1 MRALTLRGDDLRV
14 TVREGSDPREIDD
27 LDAEQVT
34 CDVLDRRAVR
44 RAMKGVDRVFHAA
57 GMTSMRPADGERM
70 FEANV
75 GGARIVLEE
84 SLRAE
89 RRAGRCSSPAPPRW
103 ARPRGAER
111 ATSPSCSP
119 AAELGIPYVNSAHEA
134 EGEAMRLAAAGL
146 PLVCVNPTVVFGPG
160 DTHVTSTRL
169 VRSFMLGRVPAYADG
184 AINVVDVRDVAR
196 GALLADA
203 RGEVGERYI
212 LGGRN
217 FTFDRLFA
225 DLGRLTGIEPPVK
238 VPRGVAA
245 AGAGVLGFGPG
256 RTVLAPQEVAAASE
270 YWTYRSGKA
279 KRELGWLAR
288 PHEETLDD
296 TVAWYLEHEGDRI
309 ARSRHSQP
317 MQYKAA
323 GAAHRGR
330 RGRGGKRAQSPA
342 RPPDTLNVW
351 PPSTAARLP
360 RTWSAAAARSR
371 AGSSRPASTT
381 TRCAS
386 PSSSATGPR
395 SRS

>member
-1 MRALTLRGDDLRV
+1 MARTLLTGATGFVGAHLARALTERGDELRM
-14 TVREGSDPREIDD
+14 TVRESSDTREIDD

-44 RAMKGVDRVFHAA
+44 RALKGVDRVFHAA
-57 GMTSMRPADGERM
+57 GMTSMRPADAERM

-75 GGARIVLEE
+75 GGARVVLEE

-89 RRAGRCSSPAPPRW
+89 VGRVLFVSSAAALGPAPW
-103 ARPRGAER
+103 GGAGDE
-111 ATSPSCSP
+111 TQLFSG
-119 AAELGIPYVNSAHEA
+119 AALRIPYVSSVHEA
-134 EGEAMRLAAAGL
+134 EGQAMRLAAAGL
-146 PLVCVNPTVVFGPG
+146 PLVCINPAGVFGPG
-160 DTHVTSTRL
+160 DVHVTSTRL
-169 VRSFMLGRVPAYADG
+169 VRSFMLGRVPVYADG

-225 DLGRLTGIEPPVK
+225 DLGRLSGIEPPVK
-238 VPRGVAA
+238 LPRGLAA

-256 RTVLAPQEVAAASE
+256 RTVLAPQEVAAASQ

-279 KRELGWLAR
+279 RRELGWQAR
-288 PHEETLDD
+288 PHEETLAD

-309 ARSRHSQP
+309 ARSRRSQQ

-323 GAAHRGR
+323 GAFISAGEGVVGSGR
-330 RGRGGKRAQSPA
+330 RVLRGLRI
-342 RPPDTLNVW
+342 L
-351 PPSTAARLP
+351 
-360 RTWSAAAARSR
+360 
-371 AGSSRPASTT
+371 
-381 TRCAS
+381 
-386 PSSSATGPR
+386 
-395 SRS
+395 

>member
-1 MRALTLRGDDLRV
+1 MPRTLLTGATGFVGAHLARALAERGDELRI
-14 TVREGSDPREIDD
+14 TVRESSDTREVDD
-27 LDAEQVT
+27 LDAEQVR

-57 GMTSMRPADGERM
+57 GVTSMRPDDADRM

-84 SLRAE
+84 SLRADVD
-89 RRAGRCSSPAPPRW
+89 RVLFVSSAAAFGPAPW
-103 ARPRGAER
+103 GGAGDESQLYTGAELR
-111 ATSPSCSP
+111 
-119 AAELGIPYVNSAHEA
+119 IPYVSSVHEA
-134 EGEAMRLAAAGL
+134 EGEALRLAAAGL
-146 PLVCVNPTVVFGPG
+146 PLVCVNPAGVFGPG

-169 VRSFMLGRVPAYADG
+169 VRSFLLGRVPVYADG
-184 AINVVDVRDVAR
+184 AVNVVDVRDVAR

-225 DLGRLTGIEPPVK
+225 DLGRLSGIEPPVK
-238 VPRGVAA
+238 IPRGLAV

-256 RTVLAPQEVAAASE
+256 RTVLAPHEVAAASQ

-279 KRELGWLAR
+279 RRELGWEAR
-288 PHEETLDD
+288 PHEETLAD
-296 TVAWYLEHEGDRI
+296 TVAWYLDREGDRI

-323 GAAHRGR
+323 GVFISAGEGVLGGGRKALRGLKL
-330 RGRGGKRAQSPA
+330 G
-342 RPPDTLNVW
+342 
-351 PPSTAARLP
+351 
-360 RTWSAAAARSR
+360 
-371 AGSSRPASTT
+371 
-381 TRCAS
+381 
-386 PSSSATGPR
+386 
-395 SRS
+395 